1 MNASTVLKPSFA
13 RGMSI
18 SEGIV
23 FGELRFLTERKK
35 STIREKGT
43 PEEEKKRISDALEI
57 TLSNTEKIYGIALES
72 AGEEQAAIFEIHK
85 MLLSDE
91 DFREEIEKN
100 ISLSLSAED
109 ALSLA
114 VEKYVSIFEQMDDEY
129 LSGRG
134 ADIRDIGERVLHIL
148 SGEEEPI
155 FDSERP
161 YILVCRDLS
170 PSETVRLD
178 KSKILGF
185 VTMQGSQN
193 SHSAILARSMGIP
206 ALARVGELS
215 AEHDGAYAILD
226 AISGELIISP
236 DEYQLSD
243 YSKKKVQSDTALS
256 REREYL
262 RSLVGKEARTREGQ
276 RVLIYANVGA
286 NEEISDALRLGA
298 EGIGLFRSEFTYLSR
313 KDHPSEDELFEV
325 YRTTAE
331 QMGSKRAVIRTLDVG
346 ADKQID
352 YFNLEKEENPAL
364 GKRGIR
370 LCFEREEVFK
380 TQLRAILRASA
391 YGKLAIMLPM
401 IVSEDEVRRALS
413 IIAQCKRE
421 LRARGQDFDAQ
432 IEFGVMIETPAAAIM
447 SDAIAPYVDFFSVGT
462 NDLLQYTLAADRQN
476 PELCELCDKNHEPI
490 LRLVSYAAR
499 SIHKCGGWIGVC
511 GELAADLSLTQRF
524 VDMGIDELSVS
535 SAQLLALRGKVMS
548 L

>member
-1 MNASTVLKPSFA
+1 MSKTSLKTSLV

-23 FGELRFLTERKK
+23 FGELRFMREAKKNFQRER
-35 STIREKGT
+35 GT
-43 PEEEKKRISDALEI
+43 PEEEGKRISDALSAA
-57 TLSNTEKIYGIALES
+57 LANTEKIYDIALMS

-100 ISLSLSAED
+100 VSLSLSAED
-109 ALSLA
+109 ALSFA
-114 VEKYVSIFEQMDDEY
+114 VEKYVSIFEQMDD
-129 LSGRG
+129 
-134 ADIRDIGERVLHIL
+134 GERVLKIL
-148 SGEEEPI
+148 SGEDETI
-155 FDSERP
+155 FENERP
-161 YILVCRDLS
+161 YILVCRDLT

-193 SHSAILARSMGIP
+193 SHSAILARSIGIP

-215 AEHDGAYAILD
+215 EEYDGAYGILD

-236 DEYQLSD
+236 DEYQLSE
-243 YSKKKVQSDTALS
+243 YAKKKAQSDSVLL
-256 REREYL
+256 REREY
-262 RSLVGKEARTREGQ
+262 RKSLIGKEARTRDGK
-276 RVLIYANVGA
+276 RVLIYANVGGID
-286 NEEISDALRLGA
+286 EIDGALRLGA
-298 EGIGLFRSEFTYLSR
+298 EGIGLFRSEFMYLSR
-313 KDHPSEDELFEV
+313 KNYPSEDELFDS
-325 YRTTAE
+325 YRAAAE
-331 QMGSKRAVIRTLDVG
+331 KMGGKRAVIRTLDVG

-352 YFNLEKEENPAL
+352 YFGLEKEENPAL

-370 LCFEREEVFK
+370 LCFEREDVFK
-380 TQLRAILRASA
+380 TQIRAILRASA

-401 IVSEDEVRRALS
+401 IVSEDEVRRALA

-421 LRARGQDFDAQ
+421 LRARGQDFDGQ

-447 SDAIAPYVDFFSVGT
+447 SDTIAPYVDFFSVGT

-499 SIHKCGGWIGVC
+499 AIHKCGGWIGVC

-535 SAQLLALRGKVMS
+535 SSQLLALRGKVMS

>member
-1 MNASTVLKPSFA
+1 MTNSSLRPSLV

-23 FGELRFLTERKK
+23 FGELRFMREAKRD
-35 STIREKGT
+35 IQREKGT
-43 PEEEKKRISDALEI
+43 PEQEKERISYALSSA
-57 TLSNTEKIYGIALES
+57 LANTEKIYDIALVS

-100 ISLSLSAED
+100 VSLSLSAED

-134 ADIRDIGERVLHIL
+134 ADIRDIGERVLRIL
-148 SGEEEPI
+148 SGEDEAI
-155 FDSERP
+155 FENERP
-161 YILVCRDLS
+161 YILVCRDLT

-178 KSKILGF
+178 RSKILGF

-206 ALARVGELS
+206 ALARVGSLS
-215 AEHDGAYAILD
+215 DEFDGAFAILD
-226 AISGELIISP
+226 AVSGELIISP
-236 DEYQLSD
+236 DEYQLSE
-243 YSKKKVQSDTALS
+243 YEKKKAQSDAALL

-262 RSLVGKEARTREGQ
+262 ESLIGKEARTRDGK
-276 RVLIYANVGA
+276 RVLIYANVGGID
-286 NEEISDALRLGA
+286 EIDSSLRLGA
-298 EGIGLFRSEFTYLSR
+298 EGIGLFRSEFMYLSR
-313 KDHPSEDELFEV
+313 KNYPTEDELFES
-325 YRTTAE
+325 YRSAAE
-331 QMGSKRAVIRTLDVG
+331 KMGEKRTVIRTLDVG

-352 YFNLEKEENPAL
+352 YFGLEKEENPAL

-370 LCFEREEVFK
+370 LCFEREDVFK
-380 TQLRAILRASA
+380 TQIRAILRASA

-401 IVSEDEVRRALS
+401 IVSEDEVRRSLA

-421 LRARGQDFDAQ
+421 LRARGQDFDGQ
-432 IEFGVMIETPAAAIM
+432 IEFGIMIETPAAAIM

-476 PELCELCDKNHEPI
+476 PELCELCDKNHEPV
-490 LRLVSYAAR
+490 LRLLAHATR
-499 SIHKCGGWIGVC
+499 CIHKSGGWIGIC
-511 GELAADLSLTQRF
+511 GELAGDLSLTARF
-524 VDMGIDELSVS
+524 VDMGVDELSVS
-535 SAQLLALRGKVMS
+535 SSQLLALRGKVMS